1 MSVLISDCQRQ
12 VCAFTLGNH
21 LFGIDVRH
29 VQEVFRFQEYTPVPL
44 TPPLVRG
51 LLNLRGQIVLAIDL
65 RLRLGLQERSGDESP
80 ISIVV
85 NTDEGVMSFLVD
97 ELFDIMNLD
106 KAQFEATPDTLSDS
120 EKRFVSGCFKLDD
133 RLLIMLEA
141 DQIAD
146 ISGLLL
152 ETLEEARGERM
163 IPNPIS
169 GFR

>member
-1 MSVLISDCQRQ
+1 
-12 VCAFTLGNH
+12 
-21 LFGIDVRH
+21 
-29 VQEVFRFQEYTPVPL
+29 
-44 TPPLVRG
+44 
-51 LLNLRGQIVLAIDL
+51 
-65 RLRLGLQERSGDESP
+65 
-80 ISIVV
+80 
-85 NTDEGVMSFLVD
+85 MSFLVD